1 MDAPEAP
8 PGNAARALVAYGSK
22 YGSTAGIAEA
32 IGSAL
37 QNVGLV
43 TQVESAKDV
52 DSLAGYDL
60 VIVGAGVY
68 TGRWNGDAVAFLK
81 RFEVDLRARPTWF
94 FSSGPT
100 GGSPK
105 AEQQMAELLAA
116 QPGPPGEASKCAD
129 RIGVRGHRWF
139 AGRIT
144 PEMGGIF
151 ARWMPRGDWRDFDD
165 IAAWAR
171 SIAQAVRDPVAATPA
186 RTMVGSV

>member
-1 MDAPEAP
+1 MNAPEQP
-8 PGNAARALVAYGSK
+8 PSNAARALVAYGSK

-32 IGSAL
+32 VGSAL
-37 QNVGLV
+37 RNLGLQ
-43 TQVESAKDV
+43 TDVESAKDV
-52 DSLAGYDL
+52 RSLAGYDL

-68 TGRWNGDAVAFLK
+68 AGRWNDDAVAFVK
-81 RFEVDLRARPTWF
+81 RFATDLKARPTWF

-105 AEQQMAELLAA
+105 AERQMAELLAA
-116 QPGPPGEASKCAD
+116 QPGPPGEVSRWAE
-129 RIGVRGHRWF
+129 RIGIRGHRWF
-139 AGRIT
+139 AGRIV

-165 IAAWAR
+165 AAAWAG
-171 SIAQAVRDPVAATPA
+171 SVAQTLREPVAATSA